1 MIKHT
6 REELFDALRK
16 TYLLG
21 FPDVKPY
28 ENAKFKIQRL
38 ELEQLVPAQ
47 NYYIKDI
54 VSKIFDLQQKLD
66 INIFNLD
73 GYISFYDNE
82 LAQILSL
89 TPPIIEKEDD
99 KLVILDGIHRV
110 LASYML
116 DTPINCV
123 VVSNFDKNYLSYAKP
138 NETGWDQVK
147 GFQSTVPYGF
157 KTREHRYGD
166 DYRKYARTFKFEGSV
181 LLPRQHSLRS
191 EFYRQLLAQDKL
203 RQR

>member
-28 ENAKFKIQRL
+28 EHANVKIQRL
-38 ELEQLVPAQ
+38 ELDQLVPAQ
-47 NYYIKDI
+47 NYYIKNI
-54 VSKIFDLQQKLD
+54 VSTIFELQQKLPV
-66 INIFNLD
+66 NIFNLD

-82 LAQILSL
+82 LGQTLSL

-138 NETGWDQVK
+138 NENGWDQVK
-147 GFQSTVPYGF
+147 CFQSSVPYGF

-166 DYRKYARTFKFEGSV
+166 DYRKYARTFKFEGDV
-181 LLPRQHSLRS
+181 LIPRQHSLRS